1 MWKCDRIITTS
12 LLPLSLVILSSP
24 LATCRVP
31 QVVAA
36 EVADLKTR
44 LGLVEDPGF
53 KVDWT
58 AVQTLVRES
67 LVKIRTGVS
76 FYVMGAKL
84 LASDLQVR
92 GVCPLSLCQQ
102 YTPRS

>member
-1 MWKCDRIITTS
+1 M
-12 LLPLSLVILSSP
+12 
-24 LATCRVP
+24 P

-92 GVCPLSLCQQ
+92 GVVLSQQ
-102 YTPRS
+102 HADVLASIRPAA